1 MKKFIVLFVIFVV
14 MFLCILGNF
23 SVESNSNTHEVRPTN
38 TRVPQVKKKAAY
50 EYNSVLSPYLEHL
63 ESNQ

>member
-23 SVESNSNTHEVRPTN
+23 SVESNSNTHEIRPTN
-38 TRVPQVKKKAAY
+38 TRAPQIKKKAAY
-50 EYNSVLSPYLEHL
+50 IQIDNITYLFDKGV
-63 ESNQ
+63 Q